1 MAKASNSN
9 VKRLFLPAQ
18 GIATVFAPC
27 VTANPGDFTIQ
38 VGREL
43 HCVEMTPS
51 ALFTVI
57 MLGADGPAL
66 WAAPLIVGVLNDN
79 IYSMTLDFE
88 INASD
93 FLGDC

>member
-1 MAKASNSN
+1 
-9 VKRLFLPAQ
+9 
-18 GIATVFAPC
+18 
-27 VTANPGDFTIQ
+27 
-38 VGREL
+38 
-43 HCVEMTPS
+43 MTPS

-57 MLGADGPAL
+57 MFGADGPAL